1 MKLATVGTSSITE
14 HFIQSL
20 KREGS
25 FVLDT
30 IYSRDPKK
38 ADALALKYGVPNTC
52 SDWMSLLHNP
62 DIDVLYIATPNG
74 THYGLARDAVLAKKH
89 VILEKPYV
97 SNLKE
102 FDNLQA
108 LAKANG
114 VYVFDA
120 IIPMHL
126 PNYAILKDVLV
137 RIGDLRIVNLAMVQR
152 SSRLNALYAG
162 DEPAIFS
169 PKQSGGALMDL
180 GVYPISVLVGL
191 FGAPQS
197 VKYTCS
203 TYTNGIDLNGAITL
217 TYPTFIANATIAK
230 DSTGLNFTVFGGD
243 QGYIH
248 LDKAPSQLMSVTLNQ
263 GGVLTELGVHQESL
277 SMIYEIADFAQVL
290 RGEGVERVDAW
301 MEITRSAISVMDAC
315 RQQVGLRFPA
325 DREEI
330 A

>member
-1 MKLATVGTSSITE
+1 MKLATVGTSTITE

-20 KREGS
+20 KQEGS
-25 FVLDT
+25 FTLDT
-30 IYSRDPKK
+30 IYSRDPHK
-38 ADALALKYGVPNTC
+38 AQVLAEKYGVPNTC
-52 SDWMSLLHNP
+52 SDWMTLLANP
-62 DIDVLYIATPNG
+62 AIDVLYIATPNA

-102 FDNLQA
+102 FESLHA
-108 LAKANG
+108 LATKNH

-126 PNYAILKDVLV
+126 PNYAILKSVLP
-137 RIGDLRIVNLAMVQR
+137 RIGALRIINLAMVQR
-152 SSRLNALYAG
+152 SSRLNSLYAG
-162 DEPAIFS
+162 EEPAIFS
-169 PKQSGGALMDL
+169 LKQSGGALMDL

-243 QGYIH
+243 SGYLH

-263 GGVLTELGVHQESL
+263 GGVLTELGEHQEGL
-277 SMIYEIADFAQVL
+277 SMVYEIKDFFGVL
-290 RGEGVERVDAW
+290 HGDRPERYTEW
-301 MEITRSAISVMDAC
+301 MALTRTVMAVMDEC
-315 RQQVGLRFPA
+315 RHQVGLTFPA
-325 DREEI
+325 DQEVLP
-330 A
+330 

>member
-1 MKLATVGTSSITE
+1 MRLATVGTSSITE
-14 HFIQSL
+14 HFIQAL
-20 KREGS
+20 KEEGS
-25 FVLDT
+25 LTLDT
-30 IYSRDPKK
+30 IYSRDPQK
-38 ADALALKYGVPNTC
+38 AKALADKYEVPNTC
-52 SDWMSLLHNP
+52 SDWVRLLTNP
-62 DIDVLYIATPNG
+62 HVDVLYIATPNG
-74 THYGLARDAVLAKKH
+74 THFGLAREAVLAKKH

-102 FDNLQA
+102 FDALQA
-108 LAKANG
+108 LAKANH

-126 PNYAILKDVLV
+126 PNYAILKEVLP
-137 RIGDLRIVNLAMVQR
+137 RIGSLRLVNLAMVQR

-162 DEPAIFS
+162 EEPAIFS
-169 PKQSGGALMDL
+169 PRQSGGALMDL

-191 FGAPQS
+191 FGEPTH

-243 QGYIH
+243 NGYLH

-263 GGVLTELGVHQESL
+263 GGVLTELGTHQESL
-277 SMIYEIADFAQVL
+277 SMVYEIKDFSEVL
-290 RGEGVERVDAW
+290 HGDRPERYAHW
-301 MEITRSAISVMDAC
+301 MAITRKAIKVMDAC
-315 RQQVGLRFPA
+315 RHEVGLRFPA
-325 DREEI
+325 DEEEE

>member
-14 HFIQSL
+14 HFIQAL
-20 KREGS
+20 KLEGS
-25 FVLDT
+25 FILDT
-30 IYSRDPKK
+30 IYSRDPQK
-38 ADALALKYGVPNTC
+38 ADTLAKKYGVPNTC

-62 DIDVLYIATPNG
+62 ALDALYIATPNG
-74 THYGLARDAVLAKKH
+74 THYALARDAVLAKKH

-97 SNLKE
+97 SNVRE
-102 FDNLQA
+102 FDALQA
-108 LAKANG
+108 LAKAQG
-114 VYVFDA
+114 VHVFDA

-126 PNYAILKDVLV
+126 PNYAILSEVLP
-137 RIGDLRIVNLAMVQR
+137 RIGELRLVNLAMVQR

-169 PKQSGGALMDL
+169 PKLSGGALMDL

-191 FGAPQS
+191 FGAPTA

-203 TYTNGIDLNGAITL
+203 SYTNGIDLNGAITL
-217 TYPTFIANATIAK
+217 SYPTFIANATIAK

-243 QGYIH
+243 QGYIQ

-263 GGVLTELGVHQESL
+263 GGVLTELGVHQENA
-277 SMIYEIADFAQVL
+277 SMVYEIADFAQVL
-290 RGEGVERVDAW
+290 RGENAERAAKW
-301 MEITRSAISVMDAC
+301 MAITRTVMEVMDNC
-315 RQQVGLRFPA
+315 RQQVGLVFPA

>member
-1 MKLATVGTSSITE
+1 MKLATVGTSFITE

-20 KREGS
+20 KLEGS

-30 IYSRDPKK
+30 IYSRDPQK
-38 ADALALKYGVPNTC
+38 AMNLAQKYGVPNTC
-52 SDWMSLLHNP
+52 SDWMTLLHNP
-62 DIDVLYIATPNG
+62 TLEVLYIATPNA
-74 THYGLARDAVLAKKH
+74 THFGLARDAILAKKH
-89 VILEKPYV
+89 VILEKPFV
-97 SNLKE
+97 SNRKE
-102 FDNLQA
+102 FDALIA

-126 PNYAILKDVLV
+126 PNYAILKEVLP
-137 RIGDLRIVNLAMVQR
+137 RIGALRLVNLAMVQR

-162 DEPAIFS
+162 EEPAIFS
-169 PKQSGGALMDL
+169 PQQSGGALMDL

-191 FGAPQS
+191 FGAPTA

-243 QGYIH
+243 NGYIL

-263 GGVLTELGVHQESL
+263 GSVLTELGVHQENL
-277 SMIYEIADFAQVL
+277 SMRYEIADFASVL
-290 RGEGVERVDAW
+290 RGERPERAEEW
-301 MEITRSAISVMDAC
+301 LAITRTVMDVMDAC
-315 RQQVGLRFPA
+315 RQHVGLRFPA
-325 DREEI
+325 DQEDSE
-330 A
+330 